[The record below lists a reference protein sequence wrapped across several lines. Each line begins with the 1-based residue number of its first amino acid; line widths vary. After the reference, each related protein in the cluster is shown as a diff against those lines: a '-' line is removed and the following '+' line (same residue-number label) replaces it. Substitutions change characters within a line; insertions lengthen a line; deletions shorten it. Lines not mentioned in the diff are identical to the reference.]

1 MLLISG
7 FDAEEHVLT
16 TGQEAT
22 SSKSLREFYNS
33 LAHDSSIVAL
43 YLLPCLTYSATATQV
58 ERSVSHVV
66 FEIQASGLRPLE
78 VTLLHELD
86 KAGIPLGAL
95 QLVRPWNSKLLGPS
109 TRLDPAAEQRLL
121 LTLMQPFSA
130 LLLAELPHNECRR
143 IASFTVLVAHPV
155 DSASI
160 SQSKVRTFT
169 IV

>member
-1 MLLISG
+1 MLLVSG
-7 FDAEEHVLT
+7 FDAEEHVST

-22 SSKSLREFYNS
+22 PPYTT
-33 LAHDSSIVAL
+33 
-43 YLLPCLTYSATATQV
+43 PCLVYPATATQV
-58 ERSVSHVV
+58 DRSVSHVV

-78 VTLLHELD
+78 VTPLHELD

-121 LTLMQPFSA
+121 LTLLQPFSA

-143 IASFTVLVAHPV
+143 IASFTVLVAQPV